1 MPVQR
6 QGKQGKTWLS
16 GRKCLSKG
24 ERHFHFS
31 FETQGI
37 DQLADDRQNIMDK
50 AETRFLETQKKNAD
64 KARAMNEYQTEAR
77 LRAQKTAKLRE
88 LRLAREEADRAAEAL
103 KPAPVKQLKTA
114 SVKKTRAPR
123 TAAKD
128 ASA

>member
-1 MPVQR
+1 M
-6 QGKQGKTWLS
+6 
-16 GRKCLSKG
+16 
-24 ERHFHFS
+24 
-31 FETQGI
+31 
-37 DQLADDRQNIMDK
+37 ADDRQNIMDK

-103 KPAPVKQLKTA
+103 KPAPVK
-114 SVKKTRAPR
+114 KTRAPR
-123 TAAKD
+123 AAAKA